1 MVHRTDMDDAGEA
14 VFQRDL
20 VALVPHMRAFAR
32 SLTGDATQADDLA
45 QDTLMKAWRNR
56 TGFQAGTNMKAWV
69 FMILRNQF
77 YSDRRRS
84 WRTTPLDP
92 EVAERSLIA
101 NDNPTATLELDDLR
115 QALNQLPVTQ
125 REALILVGAGGLAY
139 EEAAVICGCPVGTVK
154 SRVSRARTALE
165 ALLASGDFVRDGA
178 PAGAAS
184 RTLLADLDHLRGE
197 TSASAEAHAAE
208 VRAAEVRAAEVRA
221 AKVQTAD
228 PAGERIVAPTG
239 G

>member
-1 MVHRTDMDDAGEA
+1 MVHRADLDSAGEA
-14 VFQRDL
+14 AFQQDL
-20 VALVPHMRAFAR
+20 VALVPQMRAFAR
-32 SLTGDATQADDLA
+32 SLTGDAAQADDLA

-56 TGFQAGTNMKAWV
+56 TGFQTGTNMKAWV

-84 WRTTPLDP
+84 WRSTPLDP

-115 QALNQLPVTQ
+115 QALNQLPATQ

-154 SRVSRARTALE
+154 SRVSRARAALE

-184 RTLLADLDHLRGE
+184 RTLLADLDQLRAGGAVQPVAR
-197 TSASAEAHAAE
+197 ASDEDLAPATPPRTAPSDR
-208 VRAAEVRAAEVRA
+208 RAP
-221 AKVQTAD
+221 
-228 PAGERIVAPTG
+228 PAS
-239 G
+239 